1 VVKRPGVTAFLD
13 AFSDTNLQL
22 CDMETDLLIVLDGQG
37 QITRT
42 YPGFTKALGY
52 TEADV
57 LGMNI
62 MRLIESDDV
71 MTFVKAATG
80 FPYPRPFRMTHKG
93 GGVVKVKLE
102 AAQFNDQQCGYLI
115 MRRV

>member
-13 AFSDTNLQL
+13 AFRDINLQL
-22 CDMETDLLIVLDGQG
+22 CDMETDLLIVLDEQG

-52 TEADV
+52 SEAEV
-57 LGMNI
+57 LGLGI
-62 MRLIESDDV
+62 VRLINGDD
-71 MTFVKAATG
+71 MMIFVKAATG
-80 FPYPRPFRMTHKG
+80 FPYPRPFKMMHKG
-93 GGVVKVKLE
+93 GSEVMVRLV
-102 AAQFNDQQCGYLI
+102 AAQFVDQCGYLI